1 MQKRG
6 YLKGMEPSKKHV
18 LPHKHNPSI
27 RELTLKNGLSFPS
40 DAELVML
47 LLGSGSADVPVTVL
61 SQKIISVLNSCSR
74 DELIDRLREIKGI
87 GSSKALAVAAAVE
100 LGRRRSAHFMARIN
114 TPGDIVPYL
123 RHFALESR
131 EHFIC
136 ASMNG
141 AHEVLNI
148 RVASIGT
155 TNRTLIH
162 PREIFA
168 EPVAEHA
175 SAVIC
180 CHNHPSGPCEPS
192 QADKDS
198 TRVLQEAAGILG
210 ITFLDHIIIT
220 RESYF
225 SFLEHGLLA

>member
-1 MQKRG
+1 
-6 YLKGMEPSKKHV
+6 METSKKPL
-18 LPHKHNPSI
+18 LPRKQNPSI

-47 LLGSGSADVPVTVL
+47 MLGSGSPDVPIGVL
-61 SQKIISVLNSCSR
+61 SQKIINVLNGSPSE
-74 DELIDRLREIKGI
+74 ELVGRLKEIKGI
-87 GSSKALAVAAAVE
+87 GDSKALAVAAAVE
-100 LGRRRSAHFMARIN
+100 LGRRRNAHFRARIR
-114 TPGDIVPYL
+114 TPADIVPYL
-123 RHFALESR
+123 KHFALEVK

-168 EPVAEHA
+168 EPLAEHA

-192 QADKDS
+192 QEDKDS
-198 TRVLQEAAGILG
+198 TRALQEAACILG

-220 RESYF
+220 KESYF
-225 SFLEHGLLA
+225 SFLEHGLL